1 MRIAIDHDSEVGVRA
16 GRILLGE
23 GGLEALGVVGKRPGK
38 GDDRLVRVDDL
49 ADFDVVVTDAAED
62 LSPLIEAALEARI
75 GCVLWADAEEVAAE
89 YSDQFLTSL
98 QTLLVGA
105 NLGSG
110 IAPSL
115 ASHERARST
124 EVLDVT
130 LAWTEPG
137 KPLRRGTAMPFP
149 DPVGPRWASERAHHG
164 DERTFVA
171 PVSGEWAGAMARVT
185 GSSGDGVHTRLVG
198 VADLAVHL
206 EALALA
212 AGALAVAQG
221 AYAPGAQRPAAA
233 SEAFLARALAAGLAV
248 AAYVLD

>member
-1 MRIAIDHDSEVGVRA
+1 MRIAIDHDTEVGVRA

-23 GGLEALGVVGKRPGK
+23 RSLEALGVVGKAPGK
-38 GDDRLVRVDDL
+38 GDNRLVRVDDL
-49 ADFDVVVTDAAED
+49 ADFDVLVTDVTDE
-62 LSPLIEAALEARI
+62 LSALVEAALEARI
-75 GCVLWADAEEVAAE
+75 GCVIWTDAQEIADTYA
-89 YSDQFLTSL
+89 DQFLSNM

-110 IAPSL
+110 IAPAL

-124 EVLDVT
+124 EILDVT

-137 KPLRRGTAMPFP
+137 KPLRRGSAMPFP
-149 DPVGPRWASERAHHG
+149 DPVGPRWAKERSHIG

-171 PVSGEWAGAMARVT
+171 PVSDEWAAAVARVS

-198 VADLAVHL
+198 VSDLAVHL

-212 AGALAVAQG
+212 AGALAVARG
-221 AYAPGAQRPAAA
+221 AFSPGAQRPVAAA
-233 SEAFLARALAAGLAV
+233 EDYLTLALAAGLEV
-248 AAYVLD
+248 AAYILD